1 MERDQSNKL
10 ATMPMGKLLVSM
22 SLPMM
27 VSFFIQALYNIV
39 DSMFVAKLSEEA
51 LTAVSLAFPVQ
62 QVITAI
68 GVGTGVG
75 TNAMVPRY
83 LGQGEPRKA
92 NLVANTAA
100 FLSICYSIVF
110 CILGLTV
117 IGPYYQVQTD
127 VAGIA
132 DGGTTYLTIIVCAS
146 AGVFF
151 GQIFEKLLVCNG
163 YPTLA
168 MLSQASG
175 ALFNLVFDPLL
186 IFGLGPFPRMGIAG
200 AAWAT
205 VLGQLLGALI
215 AFVLNLK
222 KNPNIQ
228 FRWSLLRPN
237 GMVVPILSV
246 GFPSM
251 ITMGLSS
258 ATTFCVNQIL
268 LLYSTTATAVYGI
281 WMKLQNFCYM
291 PVFGMNNGMVPIL
304 SYNLGNKR
312 YGRIR
317 EAIRLAV
324 ISILGMMMVLCVVFE
339 LIPDKVLAMFS
350 ASETM
355 MGIGLVAL
363 RWCCCALPFG
373 ALCVILSTSM
383 QALGYARWTL
393 LINILRQF
401 VLLVVLFGS
410 LHLLFHD
417 LDVLWTAVPLA
428 ECVSCL
434 LAVCL
439 SRRMLEKLKG

>member
-10 ATMPMGKLLVSM
+10 AMMPMNKLLVSM

-39 DSMFVAKLSEEA
+39 DSMFVAKLSEDA

-75 TNAMVPRY
+75 VNALVPRY
-83 LGQGEPRKA
+83 MGQGEPRKA
-92 NLVANTAA
+92 NLVANTAV
-100 FLSICYSIVF
+100 LLCICYSVVF
-110 CILGLTV
+110 LILGLTIV
-117 IGPYYQVQTD
+117 SPYYQVQTN
-127 VAGIA
+127 VASIA
-132 DGGTTYLTIIVCAS
+132 DGGITYLTIVVCVS

-163 YPTLA
+163 YSTLA

-175 ALFNLVFDPLL
+175 AVFNLVFDPLL

-200 AAWAT
+200 AALAT
-205 VLGQLLGALI
+205 VLGQILGALI
-215 AFVLNLK
+215 AFILNLK
-222 KNPNIQ
+222 RNPNIR
-228 FRWSLLRPN
+228 FRWLLLRPN
-237 GMVVPILSV
+237 GMVVSILSV

-324 ISILGMMMVLCVVFE
+324 ISILGLMVTLAVIFE

-355 MGIGLVAL
+355 TRIGLVAL
-363 RWCCCALPFG
+363 RFCCCALPFG
-373 ALCVILSTSM
+373 ALCVIFSSSM

-393 LINILRQF
+393 VVNILRQF
-401 VLLVVLFGS
+401 VLLVVLFG
-410 LHLLFHD
+410 LFHLLFHN
-417 LDVLWTAVPLA
+417 LDVLWAAVPLA
-428 ECVSCL
+428 ECISCL
-434 LAVCL
+434 LAIFL
-439 SRRMLEKLKG
+439 ARRMLESLKR